1 MMATKKLGVELTA
14 KDKISRVTKK
24 VADSVKAGST
34 AWKDWGDK
42 GRQAIETI
50 SHVLTGLQAG
60 IGLVSNAI
68 RGFWNTFIKPAEQA
82 RKITASLANVF
93 GGGTAEKIRKFSL
106 DTGLSFEAVSKA
118 ALDMSDTLGQVGG
131 LDNYLK
137 AIERVSNWRPD
148 LGAEGAIAKV
158 NSIIGS
164 LKQTA
169 GAGSKQLGQFTS
181 VVTGGVGQQ
190 AMDLSKELDK
200 LGVVA
205 KTVDPAVS
213 ALDRLREAWKKF
225 AAETG
230 EKILGKIVDAATE
243 LLDWLSKN
251 EDKVIAL
258 TERFADWINQGLQLL
273 IDWLS
278 GDGPDKLVET
288 FHKVADAIEGFAG
301 SPFMTAVGEILSPGK
316 RYREAV
322 SEGKIEAP
330 KGGGIFAK
338 LFGQTGETAA
348 GIPRGASRRQQVDV
362 KVGIDPKN
370 GSVQPYLNRQN
381 EETAKAMSPGMIPQY
396 GR

>member
-1 MMATKKLGVELTA
+1 M
-14 KDKISRVTKK
+14 
-24 VADSVKAGST
+24 
-34 AWKDWGDK
+34 
-42 GRQAIETI
+42 
-50 SHVLTGLQAG
+50 
-60 IGLVSNAI
+60 
-68 RGFWNTFIKPAEQA
+68 EQ
-82 RKITASLANVF
+82 
-93 GGGTAEKIRKFSL
+93 
-106 DTGLSFEAVSKA
+106 
-118 ALDMSDTLGQVGG
+118 TLGKVGG

-181 VVTGGVGQQ
+181 VVTGGVGAQ

-243 LLDWLSKN
+243 LLDWLTKN
-251 EDKVIAL
+251 EDKVVAL

-301 SPFMTAVGEILSPGK
+301 SPFMKGVGEILSPGK

-322 SEGKIEAP
+322 SEGKINAP
-330 KGGGIFAK
+330 KRGGGFLSK
-338 LFGQTGETAA
+338 LFGQTGEVAA
-348 GIPRGASRRQQVDV
+348 GIPRGARRQQVDV

-381 EETAKAMSPGMIPQY
+381 AETAKAVNGGNMIPQY